1 MLLRLAAFASVLL
14 LAACGGGDSNGSGD
28 GEQPVD
34 AFRAFAQAAAGQS
47 GDKVWESLSTRITS
61 QVSKDRFTSPTVLK
75 GLSDEYTSVS
85 SSSARTALDVR
96 LGDDLALVALDG
108 GEGVKPMIMRREDGK
123 WRAQLNEL
131 TIAYSFNRPRFAVE
145 VPPSARGPV
154 KARAWADGKEAR
166 TVRTHGTPPTYRI
179 VPGGGKHNV
188 IAFAEAGDSTGAAAW
203 TIGA

>member
-1 MLLRLAAFASVLL
+1 MLLRLIGLL
-14 LAACGGGDSNGSGD
+14 AVVVLAACGGNGGDE
-28 GEQPVD
+28 EQPVD
-34 AFRAFAQAAAGQS
+34 AFRAFAQAAAGQN
-47 GDKVWESLSTRITS
+47 GDKVWDSLSERITS
-61 QVSKDRFTSPTVLK
+61 QVSKDRFTAPAVLK

-131 TIAYSFNRPRFAVE
+131 TVAYSFNRPRFGVE
-145 VPPSARGPV
+145 VPPSVRGPI
-154 KARAWADGKEAR
+154 KTRAWIDGKEAR
-166 TVRTHGTPPTYRI
+166 VVRTHGTPPTFRI
-179 VPGGGKHNV
+179 VPGTGKHNV
-188 IAFAEAGDSTGAAAW
+188 IAYAEAGGSTGAAAW

>member
-1 MLLRLAAFASVLL
+1 MLLRLIGL
-14 LAACGGGDSNGSGD
+14 LAVVVLASCGGNGGDE
-28 GEQPVD
+28 EQPVD
-34 AFRAFAQAAAGQS
+34 AFRAFAQAAAGQN
-47 GDKVWESLSTRITS
+47 GDKVWDSLSERITS
-61 QVSKDRFTSPTVLK
+61 QVSKDRFTAPAVLK

-131 TIAYSFNRPRFAVE
+131 TVAYSFNRPRFGVE
-145 VPPSARGPV
+145 VPPSVRGPI
-154 KARAWADGKEAR
+154 KTRAWIDGKEAR
-166 TVRTHGTPPTYRI
+166 VVRTHGTPPTFRI
-179 VPGGGKHNV
+179 VPGTGKHNV
-188 IAFAEAGDSTGAAAW
+188 IAYAEAGGSTGAAAW

>member
-1 MLLRLAAFASVLL
+1 MLLRLIGL
-14 LAACGGGDSNGSGD
+14 LAVVVLVACGGNGGDE
-28 GEQPVD
+28 EQPVD
-34 AFRAFAQAAAGQS
+34 AFRAFAQAAAGQN
-47 GDKVWESLSTRITS
+47 GDKVWDALSERITS
-61 QVSKDRFTSPTVLK
+61 QVSKDRFTAPAVLK

-131 TIAYSFNRPRFAVE
+131 TVAYSFNRPRFGVE
-145 VPPSARGPV
+145 VPPSVRGPI
-154 KARAWADGKEAR
+154 KTRAWIDGKEAR
-166 TVRTHGTPPTYRI
+166 VVRTHGTPPTFRI
-179 VPGGGKHNV
+179 VPGTGKHNV
-188 IAFAEAGDSTGAAAW
+188 IAYAEAGGSTGAAAW

>member
-1 MLLRLAAFASVLL
+1 MLLRLIALAAVVV
-14 LAACGGGDSNGSGD
+14 LAACGGGGSD
-28 GEQPVD
+28 EEQPVD
-34 AFRAFAQAAAGQS
+34 AFRSFAQAAAGQS
-47 GDKVWESLSTRITS
+47 GDKVWDSLSQRITS
-61 QVSKDRFTSPTVLK
+61 QVSKDRFTSPSVLK

-131 TIAYSFNRPRFAVE
+131 TIAYSFNRPQFGVE

-154 KARAWADGKEAR
+154 KARAWVDGKEAR
-166 TVRTHGTPPTYRI
+166 VLRTHGTPPTFRI
-179 VPGGGKHNV
+179 VPGTGKHNV

>member
-1 MLLRLAAFASVLL
+1 MLLRLIGLL
-14 LAACGGGDSNGSGD
+14 AVAVLAACGGNGGDE
-28 GEQPVD
+28 EQPVD
-34 AFRAFAQAAAGQS
+34 AFRAFAQAAAGQN
-47 GDKVWESLSTRITS
+47 GDKVWDSLSERITS
-61 QVSKDRFTSPTVLK
+61 QVSKDRFTAPAVLK

-131 TIAYSFNRPRFAVE
+131 TVAYSFNRPRFGVE
-145 VPPSARGPV
+145 VPPSVRGPI
-154 KARAWADGKEAR
+154 KTRAWIDGKEAR
-166 TVRTHGTPPTYRI
+166 VVRTHGTPPTFRI
-179 VPGGGKHNV
+179 VPGTGKHNV
-188 IAFAEAGDSTGAAAW
+188 IAYAEAGGSTGAAAW

>member
-1 MLLRLAAFASVLL
+1 VLLRLIALAAVVV
-14 LAACGGGDSNGSGD
+14 LAACGGGGSD
-28 GEQPVD
+28 EEQPVD
-34 AFRAFAQAAAGQS
+34 AFRSFAQAAAGQS
-47 GDKVWESLSTRITS
+47 GDKVWESLSERITS

-131 TIAYSFNRPRFAVE
+131 TIAYSFNRPRFGVE
-145 VPPSARGPV
+145 FPPSVGGPV
-154 KARAWADGKEAR
+154 KARAWVDGKEAR
-166 TVRTHGTPPTYRI
+166 VLRTHGTPPTFRI
-179 VPGGGKHNV
+179 VPGTGKHNV

>member
-1 MLLRLAAFASVLL
+1 VLLRLIALAAVVV
-14 LAACGGGDSNGSGD
+14 LAACGGGGSD
-28 GEQPVD
+28 EEQPVD
-34 AFRAFAQAAAGQS
+34 AFRSFAQAAAGQS
-47 GDKVWESLSTRITS
+47 GDKVWESLSQRITS

-131 TIAYSFNRPRFAVE
+131 TIAYSFNRPRFGVE
-145 VPPSARGPV
+145 VPPSVRGPV
-154 KARAWADGKEAR
+154 KARAWVDGKDAR
-166 TVRTHGTPPTYRI
+166 VLRTHGTPPTFRI
-179 VPGGGKHNV
+179 VPGTGKHNV

>member
-1 MLLRLAAFASVLL
+1 MLLRLIGLL
-14 LAACGGGDSNGSGD
+14 AVVVLAACGGNGGDE
-28 GEQPVD
+28 EQPVD
-34 AFRAFAQAAAGQS
+34 AFRAFAQAAAGQN
-47 GDKVWESLSTRITS
+47 GDKVWDSLSERITS
-61 QVSKDRFTSPTVLK
+61 QVSKDRFTAPAVLK

-131 TIAYSFNRPRFAVE
+131 TVAYSFNRPRFGVE
-145 VPPSARGPV
+145 VPPSVRGRI
-154 KARAWADGKEAR
+154 KTRAWIDGKEAR
-166 TVRTHGTPPTYRI
+166 VVRTHGTPPTFRI
-179 VPGGGKHNV
+179 VPGTGKHNV
-188 IAFAEAGDSTGAAAW
+188 IAYAEAGGSTGAAAW

>member
-1 MLLRLAAFASVLL
+1 MLLRLIALAAVVV
-14 LAACGGGDSNGSGD
+14 LAACGGGGSD
-28 GEQPVD
+28 EEQPVD
-34 AFRAFAQAAAGQS
+34 AFRSFAQAAAGQS
-47 GDKVWESLSTRITS
+47 GDKVWESLSQRITS

-85 SSSARTALDVR
+85 ASSARTALDVR

-131 TIAYSFNRPRFAVE
+131 TIAYSFNRPRFGVE
-145 VPPSARGPV
+145 VPPSVRGPV
-154 KARAWADGKEAR
+154 KARAWIDGKEAR
-166 TVRTHGTPPTYRI
+166 VVRTHGTPPTFRI
-179 VPGGGKHNV
+179 LPGTGKHNV